1 MGKLVDRLRVTEG
14 EEPDYR
20 FSLAN
25 ERTFLSWVRTSL
37 ALLAGGVAVSQYV
50 PQAPVW
56 LRLSISLVLVVL
68 GATLAVLSHRRWR
81 STELAMRLGRPL
93 PPTTQLPLLTVG
105 LTVVALGTLALVL
118 VATR

>member
-1 MGKLVDRLRVTEG
+1 MGKLADRLRITEG

-25 ERTFLSWVRTSL
+25 ERTFLAWVRTSL

-56 LRLSISLVLVVL
+56 LRLAIALALVLL
-68 GATLAVLSHRRWR
+68 GTTLAVLSHRRWR
-81 STELAMRLGRPL
+81 STELAMRLHRPL

-105 LTVVALGTLALVL
+105 LTVVGLGILVL
-118 VATR
+118 VLVTTR